1 MDKQKFFKEV
11 NKFKSDK
18 VALGKVDDLLSDIR
32 ANLFEGSQKAIGH
45 MLAAVY
51 ELEQA
56 QRESET
62 NRTNYAN
69 YTTELQDLMTQ
80 LNDLGVVAEDQPMV
94 REIIDALQ
102 EFGDEEDRRDNLDSV
117 VSDLVKMLQ

>member
-1 MDKQKFFKEV
+1 MDKHKFFKEAS
-11 NKFKSDK
+11 KFKSDK

-32 ANLFEGSQKAIGH
+32 ANLFDGSQKAIGF
-45 MLAAVY
+45 MLTAVY

-56 QRESET
+56 QRASDE

-69 YTTELQDLMTQ
+69 YTTELQDLINQ
-80 LNDLGVVAEDQPMV
+80 LNDLGIVAEEQPMV

-102 EFGDEEDRRDNLDSV
+102 EFGDEEDRRDNLDNV
-117 VSDLVKMLQ
+117 VNDLVKMLQ